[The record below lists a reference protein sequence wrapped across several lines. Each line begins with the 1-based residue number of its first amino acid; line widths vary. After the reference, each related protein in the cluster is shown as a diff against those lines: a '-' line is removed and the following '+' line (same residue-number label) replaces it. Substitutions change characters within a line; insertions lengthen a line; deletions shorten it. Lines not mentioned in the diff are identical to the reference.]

1 MDLLK
6 ERTGSIGAFLMLQL
20 LIYSIFVGI
29 IASSTIDLQSSYFS
43 GLSAGRVELEAQQWA
58 EIKANTVRLIGYDD
72 ITNQSRQSID
82 GSNGRWEDEVI
93 VDEAVQI
100 GPDEDNKQKIVT
112 IKVYNPSDITS
123 KFDLKVPLS
132 SQGNTGSVPIGT
144 IIIWPVSNM
153 PDNKSGIWLECNGQ
167 SCEAYPKLVAV
178 LKSNYVPDY
187 QGIFLRGDGSQY
199 SYHYGTVLHSSAAIG
214 TLQGDTIR
222 NIYGNMQ
229 GSHSGVV
236 GIWDSGN
243 GAFNTFSSG
252 RRSVAPTD
260 DYFSFVSTGMSF
272 NSSRV
277 VPTANENR
285 PINKAVKYL
294 IKAH

>member
-132 SQGNTGSVPIGT
+132 SQGTGSIPKGAILPWFGNIADIPNGWSLCDGSNGTPDLRDRYLKGSGLESLGITGGNNQVTLTVANLPKEQSNILNSIGNFYSPKGARSELEARNWIDGEGHMTYHTMLYLQNIGSVITTGWNSVPINNQ
-144 IIIWPVSNM
+144 P
-153 PDNKSGIWLECNGQ
+153 
-167 SCEAYPKLVAV
+167 AYMTV
-178 LKSNYVPDY
+178 
-187 QGIFLRGDGSQY
+187 
-199 SYHYGTVLHSSAAIG
+199 HYIMK
-214 TLQGDTIR
+214 I
-222 NIYGNMQ
+222 
-229 GSHSGVV
+229 
-236 GIWDSGN
+236 
-243 GAFNTFSSG
+243 
-252 RRSVAPTD
+252 
-260 DYFSFVSTGMSF
+260 
-272 NSSRV
+272 
-277 VPTANENR
+277 
-285 PINKAVKYL
+285 
-294 IKAH
+294 